1 MALVCN
7 KQTRLSTTI
16 LQTSLA
22 LLFAVCKHPPMTK
35 TAWDRF
41 VERHLAGLKE
51 LGLCEDALH
60 REHALLQAGFLRDA
74 WLALLAQRPSDGG

>member
-1 MALVCN
+1 
-7 KQTRLSTTI
+7 
-16 LQTSLA
+16 
-22 LLFAVCKHPPMTK
+22 MTK